1 MGLRRRRED
10 IHNWSDDILAV
21 ITSSSQRCEWRNNEA
36 ACRRITQCAAAAAA
50 LWELAAAENV
60 SRRQEQAKEEN
71 YLAGSEKCRAKL
83 TLAELFYNPLVFSIH
98 DPNLP

>member
-36 ACRRITQCAAAAAA
+36 ACRRITQCAAAAA

-60 SRRQEQAKEEN
+60 SRREEQAKEEN